1 MALFLPPY
9 ISKMIDKYEKELL
22 NAKKKVIK
30 AQKNLEYANEYVKLC
45 EKKLN
50 DIKKEPRKDDK

>member
-9 ISKMIDKYEKELL
+9 ISKMIDKYEKELF

-30 AQKNLEYANEYVKLC
+30 AEKKLDFANEYVKLC

-50 DIKKEPRKDDK
+50 EVQKEQIKNEK